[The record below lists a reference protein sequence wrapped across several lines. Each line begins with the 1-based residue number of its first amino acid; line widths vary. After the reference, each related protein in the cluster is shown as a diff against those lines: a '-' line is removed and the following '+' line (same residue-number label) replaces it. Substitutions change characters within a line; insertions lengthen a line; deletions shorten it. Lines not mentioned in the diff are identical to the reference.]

1 MDPSHRMEDYS
12 KSLQDS
18 CGLWDQTLSQCRQS
32 LSSGKCDANALH
44 GTLACMA
51 QLKQETIKHQTT
63 LYLSGY
69 TDMHLDQYFRELIVN
84 HSQIETLLQDSLQR
98 VNTGY
103 SKSIHSTSK
112 SRSSKSSRHSSLIAT
127 MKAKASSAKVRL
139 KYLEREQQ
147 IYLFIYLYTV
157 FV

>member
-1 MDPSHRMEDYS
+1 
-12 KSLQDS
+12 
-18 CGLWDQTLSQCRQS
+18 
-32 LSSGKCDANALH
+32 
-44 GTLACMA
+44 
-51 QLKQETIKHQTT
+51 
-63 LYLSGY
+63 
-69 TDMHLDQYFRELIVN
+69 MHLDQYFRELIVN

-147 IYLFIYLYTV
+147 MTIALDKLSEEQAALRRSTRLL
-157 FV
+157 